1 MFVRPLLLL
10 LLVVPGAP
18 PVHAEIYA
26 CAGKHR
32 LTVYQNFPCQFD
44 RADAVTAPADAR
56 ADAAG
61 ANFPQG
67 PRAPRPVVPRVGM
80 STEEVRAIWGEPKDM
95 TTEEHAKRDIER
107 WTYADSRS
115 VVFDRKGI
123 VTSIHW

>member
-1 MFVRPLLLL
+1 MSVRPLPLLL
-10 LLVVPGAP
+10 FLALGAS
-18 PVHAEIYA
+18 PVNAEIYA

-32 LTVYQNFPCQFD
+32 LTVYQNFPCEFD
-44 RADAVTAPADAR
+44 RADAVTAPAGVR
-56 ADAAG
+56 AAAAG
-61 ANFPQG
+61 ANAKQG
-67 PRAPRPVVPRVGM
+67 PGAPRPALPRVGM

-95 TTEEHAKRDIER
+95 TTEEHAKKDIER